1 MGIGLK
7 SYSQYYS
14 NPFILNYQKTISDNY
29 TLVDNKIF
37 ANGLCPD
44 TSNSSGIALKSYI
57 LKLDNY
63 GQIISSNTYRPN
75 NFLKFQSTSIYGKSK
90 YLKNKIINVGL
101 ATDTGT
107 YARNYLVCF
116 YDTNCTLSNYF
127 SIPTLS
133 TQGGLTNITFT
144 NNHYYATGS
153 KNSTRQAILLKI
165 DTFGNKIRELNYN
178 ILSVATNN
186 LAQTIIAV
194 DSGDLMM
201 VIGGYKEYP
210 DWGEHYKLTY
220 KTTFIRTDSLGGQK
234 WQWTDTSNNGQ
245 AAYSFQKT
253 SDGGYI
259 SCGSYVGTRV
269 LIREV
274 PSGVLLED
282 YATFHPYIVKWNSD
296 FTKQWEKCYDKADSM
311 NTGGEFF
318 DIKETNDGNFISC
331 GYGGQTIGTR
341 VINGGWLQKTDRN
354 GDVIW
359 RKFYKPYGHDTSAY
373 FFRLYDLDIAS
384 NGDIIAVGEYNPTL
398 GSGLIPQQGWLLRVD
413 SNGCI
418 VDSNWCGWSS
428 VEVEPV
434 PTPSPPEG
442 SGQEGNWLRVY
453 PNPASDIINIEVS
466 RFKYQDIREVKF
478 EIYDAIGN
486 NVIGLCHSE
495 ARGVYDG
502 EINYQL
508 NINELSSGI
517 YFIRILDEDNK
528 VIGNGK
534 FIKE

>member
-14 NPFILNYQKTISDNY
+14 KSFLFNNLNTVPDNVTFY
-29 TLVDNKIF
+29 DNKIF
-37 ANGLCPD
+37 TIGYYPD
-44 TSNSSGIALKSYI
+44 TSLLTGIGIKSYI
-57 LKLDNY
+57 SKFNNDGTLSNY
-63 GQIISSNTYRPN
+63 NTFRPVQY
-75 NFLKFQSTSIYGKSK
+75 FTFTSTFYYGKS
-90 YLKNKIINVGL
+90 LLLDGNIITCGY
-101 ATDTGT
+101 TEDTGT
-107 YARNYLVCF
+107 FLRNYLVCF
-116 YDTNCTLSNYF
+116 YDTSLSINKYF
-127 SIPTLS
+127 TIPTGI
-133 TQGGLTNITFT
+133 TNGTLTSIVKQA
-144 NNHYYATGS
+144 NHYYATGG
-153 KNSTRQAILLKI
+153 KGNARQAILLKI
-165 DTFGNKIRELNYN
+165 DTLGNKIRELNYN
-178 ILSVATNN
+178 IVSIASNN

-194 DSGDLMM
+194 DSGDVLM

-220 KTTFIRTDSLGGQK
+220 KTTLIRTDSLGAQK

-253 SDGGYI
+253 RDGGYI

-359 RKFYKPYGHDTSAY
+359 RKFYKPYGHDSSAY

-428 VEVEPV
+428 VEVEP
-434 PTPSPPEG
+434 TPQAWQAQNEI
-442 SGQEGNWLRVY
+442 RVY

-466 RFKYQDIREVKF
+466 RFKYQDIRELQI

-486 NVIGLCHSE
+486 NVNGLCHSDE
-495 ARGVYDG
+495 GG
-502 EINYQL
+502 ISTTGKEINYQL
-508 NINELSSGI
+508 NINELSNGI
-517 YFIRILDEDNK
+517 YFIRILDKENK
-528 VIGNGK
+528 IIGNGK

>member
-14 NPFILNYQKTISDNY
+14 KSFLFNNLNTVPDNVTFY
-29 TLVDNKIF
+29 DDKIF
-37 ANGLCPD
+37 TIGYYPD
-44 TSNSSGIALKSYI
+44 TSLLTGIGIKSYI
-57 LKLDNY
+57 SKFNNDGTLSNY
-63 GQIISSNTYRPN
+63 NTFRPEQY
-75 NFLKFQSTSIYGKSK
+75 FTFTSTFYYGKS
-90 YLKNKIINVGL
+90 LLLDGNIITCGY
-101 ATDTGT
+101 TEDTGT
-107 YARNYLVCF
+107 FLRNYLVCF
-116 YDTNCTLSNYF
+116 YDTSLSINKYF
-127 SIPTLS
+127 TIPTGIPNGTLTS
-133 TQGGLTNITFT
+133 IVKQG
-144 NNHYYATGS
+144 NHYYAAGG
-153 KNSTRQAILLKI
+153 KGNARQAILLKI

-178 ILSVATNN
+178 IVSIASNN

-194 DSGDLMM
+194 DSGDVLM

-220 KTTFIRTDSLGGQK
+220 KTTLIRTDSLGGQK

-245 AAYSFQKT
+245 APYSFQKT

-269 LIREV
+269 LIQEV

-282 YATFHPYIVKWNSD
+282 VAYYQGYIVKWNSD
-296 FTKQWEKCYDKADSM
+296 FTKLWEKWFFIGTDS
-311 NTGGEFF
+311 TTSGSLY
-318 DIKETNDGNFISC
+318 DIKELSDGSFIAC
-331 GYGGQTIGTR
+331 GMIGSE
-341 VINGGWLQKTDRN
+341 IDFQGLNGSLIKVNRN
-354 GDVIW
+354 GNLIW
-359 RKFYKPYGHDTSAY
+359 NKQYRSYNYPETYRQH
-373 FFRLYDLDIAS
+373 RLYDLDVLA
-384 NGDIIAVGEYNPTL
+384 NGDIIAVGEINPQD
-398 GSGLIPQQGWLLRVD
+398 GISIPQQGWLLRVD

-428 VEVEPV
+428 VEVEP
-434 PTPSPPEG
+434 TPVAWQAQNEI
-442 SGQEGNWLRVY
+442 RVY

-466 RFKYQDIREVKF
+466 RFKYQDIREIKF
-478 EIYDAIGN
+478 ELYDAIGN

-517 YFIRILDEDNK
+517 YFIRILDKENK